1 MAQDVQEPKP
11 KKDWSRL
18 FTRHIPTPMERLQGI
33 GYGVASGA
41 AQAMGGTVEALGL
54 ITEQGAKALGQDETP
69 FSEGVQAFGRSIS
82 AMPEGMRPAKPR
94 ATEGLA
100 VEAAQAVGSGVG
112 FAAQTL
118 AGGGLLRLARF
129 APQAAA
135 WVAGGGTGILGN
147 FASGYN
153 DALAET
159 GNREAAG
166 WAYQQA
172 LDRGE
177 SPQQAMIAYGDVLR
191 QTGDRTKALQSGWL
205 NGTISGPL
213 EVVGLGGVVGKV
225 LGNADDATGGS
236 ISKAIL
242 KMVTEEGGQEG
253 FAQLVENVGAYL
265 AEYDE
270 DRALFEGVA
279 KSVALG
285 GLAGGIVGGPLEV
298 ASRLMAAKESGP
310 SGDQGDV
317 QGPPSEGREVLRP
330 EDAQVATN
338 EMLKA
343 QGLAIQA
350 KPTSAATEEEREA
363 AAYFERRGGQAVF
376 VDQPADGTK
385 VHPAYYHRPTRTAV
399 FARGG
404 PEGSIRKR
412 FRIHEMGHHLAEVSR
427 GHWQELG
434 KALTELDPQGVAE
447 QREAIRPDYE
457 GLTPEAFEE
466 EVVTTYL
473 EDRGGLLLEGDKF
486 EALARKP
493 GLLRTVVDAI
503 IRQLNRIPGIKIEE
517 RTTAALR
524 RLRDQLAETD
534 LERGIDPTLLPA
546 MSATVRAGLDAIVG
560 RAQPAQQAQAPAG
573 QPAQQP
579 VTMAPGAPPAAPELS
594 ASQAQP
600 VDHRGPT
607 GPAAPTPVRSPS
619 AADPQLIRAQRKERE
634 ARKADLAASIYKAA
648 GKPEKAS
655 QMAQEAA
662 RRRGPQRG
670 ETARR
675 AQPTRAQAAV
685 EAYEAG
691 AEGGFAVDRL
701 QRRAALAAGLRQQL
715 DEAYEQGAEQSVID
729 ALETRLERAEGE
741 DFEPTEDMEAEGH
754 DPAAASLEEMLIQ
767 RVMLADQEGLS
778 DEQLGAG
785 IRSDGDMSVISQL
798 SAQPSASN
806 LDLAREA
813 RAIVAARR
821 ELLQRVR
828 NTSARK
834 YSGAYGA
841 FARAREALRPTL
853 PAKIARHLTKSEKA
867 GMRSDVVESVVKTFD
882 GIATDR
888 KTIRALAEL
897 GAVKRGWYARAAA
910 ALKTLFGDDAARFV
924 GVLSA
929 TSPQQKVR
937 DNLRMTFRVWDE
949 WLRRGRPTEGDFS
962 WLRPIVKMGGRM
974 SGTEES
980 LVTGRLER
988 ELKVGSFNANLL
1000 GDLEQVT
1007 LDTWM
1012 AKAFQVAQQIFG
1024 TKAGYTAFTAMTR
1037 AVAKDMGWA
1046 PAEVQETVWSG
1057 FMALVNKST
1066 GRTAAQALEE
1076 LTVEDVMR
1084 VPEFIDGL
1092 LADPVVVEIMQ
1103 RNGMPL
1109 ASIEQ
1114 AAAAT
1119 QPGQRVAASMPERVK
1134 ARLSQMAELE
1144 RPRQNFTLAA
1154 AVGFGSGAPRNA
1166 THAAYLSLPY
1176 EAQAAVTSEVASE
1189 AVEMVAKLINAD
1201 LVVGS
1206 EGPGGWKNFPA
1217 EPSISMKLA
1226 GSRNLVEDAA
1236 AALGYLLEQSAVYVE
1251 NVSPN
1256 GDTVFVDITGPGL
1269 DSYDTLRR
1277 FWGSLVEAAP
1287 ELATGYHPI
1296 EAGLRT
1302 MRPTGESKADLSR
1315 FLRIADT
1322 VARKHGLDLSLRDGR
1337 AFTTQLD
1344 NDWTEN
1350 PDGRSYLS
1358 RLVRRFGPG
1367 VQAGLVDR
1375 RRRLDG
1381 ALAASIARH
1390 QPAGATAGSSDGA
1403 FAFWRRTGRLPS
1415 GIRGDVVL
1423 GRTAGRNRVS
1433 FDHALSGQI
1442 ELAAGDFASFHENY
1456 TERAKPRESDLGVG
1470 KSARTLGEL
1479 GAAVINSPYI
1489 ERHQAL
1495 VVRDGVVV
1503 AHAVGALG
1511 APDAAYVLAGP
1522 ALQKAFARGSFREG
1536 DVLVF
1541 AHNHPSGGFAPST
1554 ADEQSAATLTAMAEQ
1569 MFGMPRANITHVV
1582 VGYGRATEFGGS
1594 RLFGVDWNMP
1604 APAWRR
1610 VPSSVAITDP
1620 SALQKALRN
1629 VRPAP
1634 GTFVVL
1640 GTNNA
1645 ARPVG
1650 LVAFKPEEAVQPDFD
1665 ERMHEALIHMGAAG
1679 GFALVHQADRS
1690 VYTQLPGNIRDIV
1703 VVGED
1708 RSMYRGGMQPN
1719 RMFNY
1724 ALGRKPPKAPLIP
1737 AGAFAV
1743 TRTPEF
1749 QRWFAGSKVVDEQ
1762 GEPLVVYHGTTAEF
1776 TEFGNAGGGEY
1787 GRGYYFAPR
1796 PESATMYGGRDSREG
1811 LRVLPVFLRMKN
1823 PFIADASTG
1832 GRDRVRA
1839 LGQKK
1844 LRAMG
1849 HDGVIGV
1856 GLTGERQ
1863 FVVFDP
1869 EQIKSATGNRGTFDP
1884 QDPDIRFAVPPER
1897 RQAAR
1902 ERVRALQQQAFEEGE
1917 GTSIG
1922 NDPAPVRAKP
1932 TADPQERA
1940 MWRGVDAW
1948 RDENDRLIRISHDE
1962 QEERAERGLRDARQ
1976 STEAAIRGAL
1986 SDGDA
1991 GRILEPWEMVAAAK
2005 LVQERMRD
2013 AFQAAPGAAR
2023 DAAYSDA
2030 LELADA
2036 VRANRARTAQAL
2048 GIFQDALSSPR
2059 EQLVDAITA
2068 PQAEGARKMREQREK
2083 AKRGATLTERERA
2096 RKELEKVQRTE
2107 AAKARKIADALQKA
2121 GLHPEQLPESELADL
2136 EVQAEIMRV
2145 ASSSVSSATSKL
2157 KEWRYASML
2166 SALLTHK
2173 ANVVGNAIY
2182 NSIGH
2187 VERVAEA
2194 AVNLAV
2200 RAPDAA
2206 QAGELVP
2213 YFTSFFH
2220 SFGKAGS
2227 NFMRSWRTERDA
2239 WEMHLQET
2247 GRAQAEGVRLD
2258 LWGGPAIPGKLGR
2271 VVRAPLRALKAEDAF
2286 FKTLVGLPEAQAQAY
2301 RVAHSEG
2308 KRGRELTLRMQEIL
2322 ADPAHSI
2329 WSKVQEEVLR
2339 RTFQKPGDPKGSPA
2353 DKLLWVILKGRGIV
2367 PGGDFVLPF
2376 VTTPFRIFEE
2386 AFGLAFAP
2394 GILAGKALV
2403 WPKTYGKNKAQLAR
2417 DTARALLSSAVG
2429 LALLSM
2435 LNGEDDEG
2443 RPLVTGTRPSSRG
2456 EADLAYRTVPPY
2468 HIKVLGEYRDYSR
2481 LEPLATILASL
2492 VDTAKAAKDDPARG
2506 PSVFF
2511 RSVYEQM
2518 GDKTFLQTI
2527 GDVQDALERPSGRA
2541 GVELV
2546 RDTFITPMF
2555 PNIARQTAREM
2566 DPFFRQ
2572 EEVWPMDRKA
2582 TSTARAAVE
2591 SLPYAILPARGI
2603 APPIRYDLWGRPSQK
2618 FDPNVSPL
2626 GRYVGKIVNPFP
2638 GSTLP
2643 EVHALDRVISR
2654 FNERVDAGELVGM
2667 DDTVGKHF
2675 SKTAPDT
2682 TTTVAGQPVFFT
2694 PTEYAR
2700 LQEVA
2705 GKRASERLLEL
2716 LAKRRINAENPTER
2730 DMNIIDQVINQ
2741 SRQQVRSEI
2750 LAARGLPVAKL
2761 KAR

>member
-11 KKDWSRL
+11 KKDWSQL

-41 AQAMGGTVEALGL
+41 AQALGGTVEALGL

-69 FSEGVQAFGRSIS
+69 FSEGVQSFGRSIS
-82 AMPEGMRPAKPR
+82 ALPEGMRPKKQR
-94 ATEGLA
+94 AAEGLG
-100 VEAAQAVGSGVG
+100 VEAAQAVGSGLG

-213 EVVGLGGVVGKV
+213 EVAGLGGVVGKV

-265 AEYDE
+265 VEYDE
-270 DRALFEGVA
+270 DRALMEGVA
-279 KSVALG
+279 KSTALG

-317 QGPPSEGREVLRP
+317 QGPPSEGRAVLRP

-560 RAQPAQQAQAPAG
+560 RAQPAQQQVPAQAAQVSGPAG
-573 QPAQQP
+573 NGTAAQS
-579 VTMAPGAPPAAPELS
+579 TI
-594 ASQAQP
+594 ASSP
-600 VDHRGPT
+600 DVR
-607 GPAAPTPVRSPS
+607 GPAAPGSDPRGGPNAASGPPSPVRSPS

-648 GKPEKAS
+648 GKPERAA
-655 QMAQEAA
+655 QMRQEAA

-691 AEGGFAVDRL
+691 ADGGFAV
-701 QRRAALAAGLRQQL
+701 A
-715 DEAYEQGAEQSVID
+715 
-729 ALETRLERAEGE
+729 
-741 DFEPTEDMEAEGH
+741 
-754 DPAAASLEEMLIQ
+754 
-767 RVMLADQEGLS
+767 
-778 DEQLGAG
+778 
-785 IRSDGDMSVISQL
+785 
-798 SAQPSASN
+798 
-806 LDLAREA
+806 
-813 RAIVAARR
+813 
-821 ELLQRVR
+821 
-828 NTSARK
+828 
-834 YSGAYGA
+834 
-841 FARAREALRPTL
+841 
-853 PAKIARHLTKSEKA
+853 
-867 GMRSDVVESVVKTFD
+867 
-882 GIATDR
+882 
-888 KTIRALAEL
+888 
-897 GAVKRGWYARAAA
+897 
-910 ALKTLFGDDAARFV
+910 
-924 GVLSA
+924 
-929 TSPQQKVR
+929 
-937 DNLRMTFRVWDE
+937 
-949 WLRRGRPTEGDFS
+949 
-962 WLRPIVKMGGRM
+962 
-974 SGTEES
+974 
-980 LVTGRLER
+980 
-988 ELKVGSFNANLL
+988 
-1000 GDLEQVT
+1000 
-1007 LDTWM
+1007 
-1012 AKAFQVAQQIFG
+1012 
-1024 TKAGYTAFTAMTR
+1024 
-1037 AVAKDMGWA
+1037 
-1046 PAEVQETVWSG
+1046 
-1057 FMALVNKST
+1057 
-1066 GRTAAQALEE
+1066 
-1076 LTVEDVMR
+1076 
-1084 VPEFIDGL
+1084 
-1092 LADPVVVEIMQ
+1092 
-1103 RNGMPL
+1103 
-1109 ASIEQ
+1109 
-1114 AAAAT
+1114 
-1119 QPGQRVAASMPERVK
+1119 
-1134 ARLSQMAELE
+1134 
-1144 RPRQNFTLAA
+1144 
-1154 AVGFGSGAPRNA
+1154 
-1166 THAAYLSLPY
+1166 
-1176 EAQAAVTSEVASE
+1176 
-1189 AVEMVAKLINAD
+1189 
-1201 LVVGS
+1201 
-1206 EGPGGWKNFPA
+1206 
-1217 EPSISMKLA
+1217 
-1226 GSRNLVEDAA
+1226 
-1236 AALGYLLEQSAVYVE
+1236 
-1251 NVSPN
+1251 
-1256 GDTVFVDITGPGL
+1256 
-1269 DSYDTLRR
+1269 
-1277 FWGSLVEAAP
+1277 
-1287 ELATGYHPI
+1287 
-1296 EAGLRT
+1296 
-1302 MRPTGESKADLSR
+1302 
-1315 FLRIADT
+1315 
-1322 VARKHGLDLSLRDGR
+1322 
-1337 AFTTQLD
+1337 
-1344 NDWTEN
+1344 
-1350 PDGRSYLS
+1350 
-1358 RLVRRFGPG
+1358 
-1367 VQAGLVDR
+1367 
-1375 RRRLDG
+1375 
-1381 ALAASIARH
+1381 
-1390 QPAGATAGSSDGA
+1390 
-1403 FAFWRRTGRLPS
+1403 
-1415 GIRGDVVL
+1415 
-1423 GRTAGRNRVS
+1423 
-1433 FDHALSGQI
+1433 
-1442 ELAAGDFASFHENY
+1442 
-1456 TERAKPRESDLGVG
+1456 
-1470 KSARTLGEL
+1470 
-1479 GAAVINSPYI
+1479 
-1489 ERHQAL
+1489 
-1495 VVRDGVVV
+1495 
-1503 AHAVGALG
+1503 
-1511 APDAAYVLAGP
+1511 
-1522 ALQKAFARGSFREG
+1522 
-1536 DVLVF
+1536 
-1541 AHNHPSGGFAPST
+1541 
-1554 ADEQSAATLTAMAEQ
+1554 
-1569 MFGMPRANITHVV
+1569 
-1582 VGYGRATEFGGS
+1582 
-1594 RLFGVDWNMP
+1594 
-1604 APAWRR
+1604 
-1610 VPSSVAITDP
+1610 
-1620 SALQKALRN
+1620 
-1629 VRPAP
+1629 
-1634 GTFVVL
+1634 
-1640 GTNNA
+1640 
-1645 ARPVG
+1645 
-1650 LVAFKPEEAVQPDFD
+1650 
-1665 ERMHEALIHMGAAG
+1665 
-1679 GFALVHQADRS
+1679 
-1690 VYTQLPGNIRDIV
+1690 
-1703 VVGED
+1703 
-1708 RSMYRGGMQPN
+1708 
-1719 RMFNY
+1719 
-1724 ALGRKPPKAPLIP
+1724 
-1737 AGAFAV
+1737 
-1743 TRTPEF
+1743 RTPEF
-1749 QRWFAGSKVVDEQ
+1749 QRWFGDSKVVDEQ
-1762 GEPLVVYHGTTAEF
+1762 GHPRVVYHGSGTRIDAF
-1776 TEFGNAGGGEY
+1776 SYAFA
-1787 GRGYYFAPR
+1787 GRGNDQLGSGFYFTTDRTEADKYQTRTKDEANKLGGAFAPTTTD
-1796 PESATMYGGRDSREG
+1796 A
-1811 LRVLPVFLRMKN
+1811 FLALQN
-1823 PFIADASTG
+1823 PLDADASGTVTAKQAAAIIRKAPASSRSAG
-1832 GRDRVRA
+1832 LQNWNEAGRLTPQVAQAYAFTDEVVVRKLFALANDFYGTNVRA
-1839 LGQKK
+1839 FNEAVRDVLGF
-1844 LRAMG
+1844 
-1849 HDGVIGV
+1849 DGVV
-1856 GLTGERQ
+1856 KH
-1863 FVVFDP
+1863 FDNGTAHYVAWFP
-1869 EQIKSATGNRGTFDP
+1869 EQIKSATDNRGTFDP
-1884 QDPDIRFAVPPER
+1884 HDPDIRFAVPPER

-1902 ERVRALQQQAFEEGE
+1902 ERVRALQQQAFAEGE

-2013 AFQAAPGAAR
+2013 AFHAAPGAAR

-2213 YFTSFFH
+2213 YFTSFFQ

-2329 WSKVQEEVLR
+2329 WAKVQEEVLR
-2339 RTFQKPGDPKGSPA
+2339 RTFQKPGDPQGDMA
-2353 DKLLWVILKGRGIV
+2353 DKILWLLLRARTAV

-2394 GILAGKALV
+2394 GILAGKAVV

-2492 VDTAKAAKDDPARG
+2492 VDTAKAAKDDPVRAM
-2506 PSVFF
+2506 PAFF

-2582 TSTARAAVE
+2582 TSTAHAAVE

-2626 GRYVGKIVNPFP
+2626 GRYVSKIVNPFP

-2705 GKRASERLLEL
+2705 GKRSSERLLEL
-2716 LAKRRINAENPTER
+2716 LAKRRIDAENPTER
-2730 DMNIIDQVINQ
+2730 DMDIIDKVINQ

-2750 LAARGLPVAKL
+2750 LAARGLPVARL
-2761 KAR
+2761 KAANKER